1 MKLRMTTYTIVL
13 ALRSVY
19 QHRDLLHSLVKRD
32 IEVKYRA
39 SMLGKLWI
47 VLYPMMM
54 LGVYTF
60 VFGGIFNSRWGG
72 KGSITDFV
80 PMLYCGL
87 IVHAIFAETVSKAPF
102 LIVNNPNYV
111 KKVVFPLELL
121 PVSSLLVALFNAA
134 VSFVLLLLMVLLFK
148 HEVHLT
154 LLLLPLVLLPLVLFA
169 VGGAWLV
176 AALGVFFRDIE
187 QFIGIL
193 MSILLFLSP
202 VFYSTE
208 SVPLLGQHLLLLN
221 PLTYP
226 IEDVRNVVVLGQL
239 PNWKPW
245 FLNLLIA
252 AGVALMGLSV
262 FEETR
267 PAFADV
273 I

>member
-1 MKLRMTTYTIVL
+1 MTNYSIGF

-19 QHRDLLHSLVKRD
+19 QHRDLLRSLTRRD

-60 VFGGIFNSRWGG
+60 VFGGVFSSRWGG
-72 KGSITDFV
+72 KGDLTDFV

-121 PVSSLLVALFNAA
+121 PVSSLFVALFNAT
-134 VSFVLLLLMVLLFK
+134 VSFALLLLMVLVFK
-148 HEVHLT
+148 HSVHWT
-154 LLLLPLVLLPLVLFA
+154 IVLLPLVLLPLVLFA
-169 VGGAWLV
+169 IGCAWLV

-193 MSILLFLSP
+193 MSMLLFLSP

-208 SVPLLGQHLLLLN
+208 SAPQFAQHLLMLN
-221 PLTYP
+221 PITLP
-226 IEDVRNVVVLGQL
+226 IEDIRKVVVLGQL
-239 PNWKPW
+239 PSLEPW
-245 FLNLLIA
+245 LLSLLIGT
-252 AGVALMGLSV
+252 GVALMGLSV
-262 FEETR
+262 FEKTR

-273 I
+273 V

>member
-1 MKLRMTTYTIVL
+1 MTAYSVNF

-19 QHRDLLHSLVKRD
+19 QHRDLLRALVKRE

-47 VLYPMMM
+47 VVYPMMM

-60 VFGGIFNSRWGG
+60 VFGGVFGSRWA
-72 KGSITDFV
+72 GSGNLTDFV

-87 IVHAIFAETVSKAPF
+87 IVHAIFSETVSKAPF

-134 VSFVLLLLMVLLFK
+134 VSFALLLLMVLLFK
-148 HEVHLT
+148 HSVHWT
-154 LLLLPLVLLPLVLFA
+154 IVLLPLVLLPLVLFA
-169 VGGAWLV
+169 VGCAWLV

-193 MSILLFLSP
+193 MSMLLFLSP

-208 SVPLLGQHLLLLN
+208 SAPQLAQRLLMLN
-221 PLTYP
+221 PLTLP
-226 IEDVRNVVVLGQL
+226 IEDVRRVVVLGEL
-239 PNWKPW
+239 PSWELW
-245 FLNLLIA
+245 LVSLLIA
-252 AGVALMGLSV
+252 AGAALLGLGV
-262 FEETR
+262 FEKTR

-273 I
+273 V